1 MGKHERLS
9 HQRCTLLQC
18 QREIPQVRTLTQGL
32 EGTKEVGKVFS
43 LANVMSCVKNITID
57 GDLLLQDAE

>member
-18 QREIPQVRTLTQGL
+18 KCDIPQVQTLTQGL
-32 EGTKEVGKVFS
+32 KGMMQASKVFF
-43 LANVMSCVKNITID
+43 LANVISFVETSR
-57 GDLLLQDAE
+57 